1 MPTKTKADL
10 WACRQLFFLLLKSE
24 ICMDTKKLIFDEK
37 HLSFEI
43 CTIKLDLYLLYLSES
58 Q

>member
-1 MPTKTKADL
+1 
-10 WACRQLFFLLLKSE
+10 
-24 ICMDTKKLIFDEK
+24 MDTKKLIFDEK